1 MIRRLLPHALIAG
14 LAAALLTACAVSA
27 RQHDAPATS
36 AAPATASAGMVA
48 AANPLAAQAG
58 LDVLKRGGTAVDAAV
73 AIQAVL
79 SLVEPQ
85 SSGVGGGAFMVH
97 YDGRTGAVTAWD
109 GRETAPAGATED
121 MFLGADG
128 KPLPYREAVVSGRA
142 TGVPGA
148 IAMLAQAQGEHGR
161 LPWNSLFEAGKRHAR
176 EGFVVSPRLSKF
188 INSNGA
194 QQAQPDVRAYFTEAD
209 GTLMEAGDRLAN
221 PAYAETLEAI
231 AADPRALYEGPL
243 AEQVAARTR
252 QAPLPGTLT
261 AADLAAYRPRSAAA
275 LCRPWK
281 VYRLCTTPPPSSGV
295 SVLQGLLMLE
305 RTPAIR
311 GGASSADAWLA
322 FVEASR
328 LMYADRD
335 RWVADPAFVDVPVEG
350 LLSPAYVARRAALIG
365 PRFAATVEAG
375 TPPGA
380 PARIAADRT
389 LEPAGTSH
397 FVVVDRW
404 GNAVSMTTTVESIFG
419 TGRMVGGFFLNN
431 QLTDFSFSP
440 AEADGRRA
448 ANAVAPGKRPRSS
461 MSPIIVLDRQGRF
474 VAALGSPGG
483 SAILAYNLKTA
494 VGLFEWNLGPQAAI
508 DLPNVI
514 ARGNSVGGEAAKLPP
529 QIITALSERGV
540 TIKPGAGEESGLHA
554 VVRRGGQLEGG
565 ADPRREGVVLGEQ
578 VPAMPASAG
587 A

>member
-1 MIRRLLPHALIAG
+1 
-14 LAAALLTACAVSA
+14 
-27 RQHDAPATS
+27 
-36 AAPATASAGMVA
+36 
-48 AANPLAAQAG
+48 
-58 LDVLKRGGTAVDAAV
+58 
-73 AIQAVL
+73 
-79 SLVEPQ
+79 
-85 SSGVGGGAFMVH
+85 
-97 YDGRTGAVTAWD
+97 
-109 GRETAPAGATED
+109 
-121 MFLGADG
+121 
-128 KPLPYREAVVSGRA
+128 
-142 TGVPGA
+142 
-148 IAMLAQAQGEHGR
+148 
-161 LPWNSLFEAGKRHAR
+161 
-176 EGFVVSPRLSKF
+176 
-188 INSNGA
+188 
-194 QQAQPDVRAYFTEAD
+194 
-209 GTLMEAGDRLAN
+209 
-221 PAYAETLEAI
+221 
-231 AADPRALYEGPL
+231 
-243 AEQVAARTR
+243 
-252 QAPLPGTLT
+252 
-261 AADLAAYRPRSAAA
+261 
-275 LCRPWK
+275 
-281 VYRLCTTPPPSSGV
+281 PPSSGV

-311 GGASSADAWLA
+311 AGASSADAWLA

-380 PARIAADRT
+380 SARIAADRT